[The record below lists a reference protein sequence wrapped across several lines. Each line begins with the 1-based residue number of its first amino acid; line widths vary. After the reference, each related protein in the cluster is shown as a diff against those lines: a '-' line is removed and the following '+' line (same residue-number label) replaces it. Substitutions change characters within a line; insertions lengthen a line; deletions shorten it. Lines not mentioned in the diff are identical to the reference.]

1 MKCALVISAHP
12 DDETLGLGGTLALLA
27 ASGWAVKPIIVAGH
41 AIVRH
46 GSSTEADERMR
57 NCCRRACVKLGIEPP
72 AFLNLPNQRLDTL
85 SQVDI
90 NRMLEDLIERL
101 QPHTVFTH
109 FHGDINR
116 DHQIL
121 YESTMVATRPK
132 PDCCVR
138 RVLVYT
144 APSSTDWIPFTTGR
158 VFTPNWYVD
167 IESVIERK
175 LDALECYPSE
185 LPEPPHPRSL
195 TMLKRYAELCGS
207 RVGYR
212 FAEEFMLIRN
222 LDGFCDGGPD
232 D

>member
-1 MKCALVISAHP
+1 VKCALVISAHP

-27 ASGWAVKPIIVAGH
+27 TNGWAVKPIIVAGH

-46 GSSTEADERMR
+46 GSSSEADERMR
-57 NCCRRACVKLGIEPP
+57 NCCRKACVTLGIEPP

-90 NRMLEDLIERL
+90 NRALEDIIQTL

-132 PDCCVR
+132 PGCCVR

-167 IESVIERK
+167 IESVVDIK
-175 LDALECYPSE
+175 LAALSCYPTE
-185 LPEPPHPRSL
+185 TPPPPHPRSL
-195 TMLKRYAELCGS
+195 TMMEHHMAVVGS
-207 RVGYR
+207 KVGYK

-222 LDGFCDGGPD
+222 LDGFLEGGRD